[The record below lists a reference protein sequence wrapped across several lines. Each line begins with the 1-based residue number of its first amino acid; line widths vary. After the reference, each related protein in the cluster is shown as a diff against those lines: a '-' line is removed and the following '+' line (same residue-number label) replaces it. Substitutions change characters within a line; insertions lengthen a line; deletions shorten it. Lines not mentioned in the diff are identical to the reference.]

1 MAKTKVHGEFLKDS
15 VVRFTAKAGENITKG
30 QAVYISGVSGEMAVV
45 SLADANDTNKI
56 PSFGLAEATV
66 STNAEVDI
74 ISYGTLK
81 GLNTSSFSLGDILF
95 IGTTAGALTNDPAG
109 LEATKLQNIGIVQ
122 RVHATSGSIKVGGA
136 GRTNA
141 VPNLDDGDIFIGDSN
156 NKAISDSFTNVLNSE
171 AGINSSADATAITI
185 DSSENVGIGTSS
197 PNQLLEVAKSSGGAT
212 INISTDQAP
221 GSISSKLYT
230 NLDFSGYNNNVM
242 ARLQSWDESSS
253 TGYGYLT
260 FHTNNGTS
268 LIERMRINSSGN
280 VGIGNSNPTV
290 ALEVGDGTA
299 TANWLRLNG
308 TTSDLY
314 IGQNTGF
321 SHFGQTNAT
330 KILSVSNHPMVYG
343 TANAYPLIF
352 GTNDTE
358 RMRIDSTGN
367 VGIGTSPSYPLHV
380 QIPSDGSVGASF
392 RYIGGTNN
400 PGLFFSTNESTR
412 VSSIDASGSTTGI
425 LAFKTSGTEAMRIDS
440 SGNVLVGTTDVDL
453 GFTDGDDGFA
463 VNPAGYFQS
472 ARSSTNANLYLNKLD
487 YDGDIIDFRKDGS
500 TVGII
505 GSRGTGT
512 QIYFGSGDTG
522 LLYVPANDAILPFN
536 TSTNVPS
543 NNVISLGGSGDA
555 FKDLYLSGGAYLG
568 GTGAAN
574 HLDDYEEGTW
584 TPAYSS
590 NGGLSTV
597 SGITSASG
605 EYVKIGQFV
614 HITGRFTLNGSSGTR
629 IQPGDFVRITGLPFT
644 VETKYASGTVY
655 TSRAFTNLGGFTGAA
670 YWYAGSYAVIQF
682 LGQGSTTWS
691 GDENETVYFSMNFR
705 DSD

>member
-30 QAVYISGVSGEMAVV
+30 QAVYISGVSGEVPVV
-45 SLADANDTNKI
+45 SLADANDTAKI

-81 GLNTSSFSLGDILF
+81 GLNTSSYSLGDILF

-122 RVHATSGSIKVGGA
+122 RVHASNGSIKVGGA

-156 NKAISDSFTNVLNSE
+156 NKAVSDSFTNVLNSE

-185 DSSENVGIGTSS
+185 DSSE
-197 PNQLLEVAKSSGGAT
+197 
-212 INISTDQAP
+212 
-221 GSISSKLYT
+221 
-230 NLDFSGYNNNVM
+230 
-242 ARLQSWDESSS
+242 R
-253 TGYGYLT
+253 
-260 FHTNNGTS
+260 
-268 LIERMRINSSGN
+268 
-280 VGIGNSNPTV
+280 
-290 ALEVGDGTA
+290 
-299 TANWLRLNG
+299 
-308 TTSDLY
+308 
-314 IGQNTGF
+314 
-321 SHFGQTNAT
+321 
-330 KILSVSNHPMVYG
+330 
-343 TANAYPLIF
+343 
-352 GTNDTE
+352 
-358 RMRIDSTGN
+358 

-425 LAFKTSGTEAMRIDS
+425 LALKTSGTERARLDA
-440 SGNVLVGTTDVDL
+440 SGNLLVGTTDVDL

-500 TVGII
+500 QVGSI

-536 TSTNVPS
+536 ISTNVPS

-574 HLDDYEEGTW
+574 KLDDYEEGTW
-584 TPAYSS
+584 TPTITT
-590 NGGLSTV
+590 G
-597 SGITSASG
+597 SGSITLDTSEDLCS
-605 EYVKIGQFV
+605 YTKIGRMV
-614 HITGRFTLNGSSGTR
+614 YVTGRILIGAVSSPSGALQISNLPFNVTNLGDNSPSSPVLINLYNLGSAIDGVINAEISTANYILIRENGHTTGNVANTMAENIAVGTR
-629 IQPGDFVRITGLPFT
+629 I
-644 VETKYASGTVY
+644 
-655 TSRAFTNLGGFTGAA
+655 GFT
-670 YWYAGSYAVIQF
+670 AVYV
-682 LGQGSTTWS
+682 S
-691 GDENETVYFSMNFR
+691 
-705 DSD
+705 